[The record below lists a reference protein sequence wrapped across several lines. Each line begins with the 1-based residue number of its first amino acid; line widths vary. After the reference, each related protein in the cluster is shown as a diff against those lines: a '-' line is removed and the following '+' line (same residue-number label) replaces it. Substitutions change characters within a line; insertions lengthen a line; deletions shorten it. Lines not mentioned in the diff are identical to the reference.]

1 MNFLVISNNRI
12 TILIRED
19 KEDKERRNKEK
30 GNIYTMEMRKRDNEK
45 NVFIGANMERILNKK
60 KLKLSISTLDKYI

>member
-19 KEDKERRNKEK
+19 KEDKERKKEQKKK
-30 GNIYTMEMRKRDNEK
+30 GTFIWMEMRKRDNEK
-45 NVFIGANMERILNKK
+45 NVFIGANMGRILNKK
-60 KLKLSISTLDKYI
+60 LSISR